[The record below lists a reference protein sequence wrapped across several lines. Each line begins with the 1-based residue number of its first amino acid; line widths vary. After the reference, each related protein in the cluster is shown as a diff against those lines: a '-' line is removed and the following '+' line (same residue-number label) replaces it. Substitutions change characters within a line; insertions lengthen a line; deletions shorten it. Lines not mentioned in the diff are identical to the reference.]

1 MGASQSLRV
10 PPPQHHYPAAGQPA
24 SLIYPPAGVSGG
36 VAALLSLFCLAG
48 LGQMV
53 LGQVGKGLTILL
65 GSIVLAAVTGGMSAL
80 VTQILVAVD
89 AYQIGRKLQQG
100 RPVGKWEWF

>member
-1 MGASQSLRV
+1 MV
-10 PPPQHHYPAAGQPA
+10 
-24 SLIYPPAGVSGG
+24 YPPGGVSAG

-48 LGQMV
+48 LGQML

-65 GSIVLAAVTGGMSAL
+65 GSIVLATVTGGMSAL
-80 VTQILVAVD
+80 VTQVLITVD
-89 AYQIGRKLQQG
+89 AYQIGTKLRQG